1 MARSCARVFFFVKK
15 LTVFSRVR
23 QMHGSGG
30 NMTNSDSDYTRLF
43 ESPIGYRS
51 KPN

>member
-1 MARSCARVFFFVKK
+1 MLVFFFFVKSY